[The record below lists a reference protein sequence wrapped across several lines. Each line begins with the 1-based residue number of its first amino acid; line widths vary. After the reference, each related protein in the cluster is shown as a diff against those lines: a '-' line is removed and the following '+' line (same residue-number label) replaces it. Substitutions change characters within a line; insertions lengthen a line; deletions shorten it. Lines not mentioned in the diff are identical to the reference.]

1 MANYEKKFEEMDK
14 FIEGFDD
21 VLDDEKYEFFNKES
35 VNFSLLNEFEKV
47 KAYDQLFTKAI
58 LNKKHCLRRA
68 NNQLKSYID
77 MLDIIQNAIKYN
89 ASSDVVLNI
98 VKEFKSNM
106 EEDLNSVK
114 EKMRYCKK

>member
-21 VLDDEKYEFFNKES
+21 EKYEFFSKEAI
-35 VNFSLLNEFEKV
+35 NFSLLNEYEKV
-47 KAYDQLFTKAI
+47 KAYNQLFTKAI
-58 LNKKHCLRRA
+58 LNKKSFLRRTKI
-68 NNQLKSYID
+68 QMESYID

-89 ASSDVVLNI
+89 ASSDVILNI
-98 VKEFKSNM
+98 VKEFKSRM
-106 EEDLNSVK
+106 EDDLNSTK